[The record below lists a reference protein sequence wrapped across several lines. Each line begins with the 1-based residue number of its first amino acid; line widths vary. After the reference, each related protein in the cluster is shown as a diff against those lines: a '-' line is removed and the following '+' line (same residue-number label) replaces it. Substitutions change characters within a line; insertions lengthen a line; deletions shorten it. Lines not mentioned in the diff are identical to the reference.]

1 MASSDVSA
9 VSNETS
15 ILSSLDTLLP
25 NTAYRVLVGSLL
37 LFAPLLFSL
46 RRMALRKT
54 MDELHSVMCDI
65 EWVYYQ
71 SMEAGLLDGGDSK
84 TLHEELRLLQTKAS
98 ELREQGLRASTSTW
112 RGVCAVCRGLSLNI
126 MNCDRDAQRLKTQI
140 EIAREVALRNSD
152 RKGQAHFLPTIR
164 SVPMVQFICTA

>member
-25 NTAYRVLVGSLL
+25 TTAYRVLVGSLL
-37 LFAPLLFSL
+37 FLALLLFSL
-46 RRMALRKT
+46 RRMTLKTT
-54 MDELHSVMCDI
+54 MDDLHSAMCDI
-65 EWVYYQ
+65 EWVYYH
-71 SMEAGLLDGGDSK
+71 SMEAGLLDGGNSK
-84 TLHEELRLLQTKAS
+84 TLPEELYLLQTNAS

-112 RGVCAVCRGLSLNI
+112 RGIRAVCGGLPLNI
-126 MNCDRDAQRLKTQI
+126 KNCARNAQRLKTEI

-164 SVPMVQFICTA
+164 SAPMVQFICST